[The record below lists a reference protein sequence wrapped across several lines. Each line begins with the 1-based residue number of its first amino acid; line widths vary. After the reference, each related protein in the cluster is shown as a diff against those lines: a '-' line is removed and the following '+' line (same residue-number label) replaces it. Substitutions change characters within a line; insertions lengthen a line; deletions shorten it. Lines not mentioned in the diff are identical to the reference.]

1 MNSLFTSKKLQPL
14 ASSKSTNKAMG
25 TRQAFTEPALR
36 IQPLCAW
43 VHGLVMVLVSTAATA
58 QSPGPGGQPGPIDF
72 ADIAQGRVIAL
83 PSLEIGD
90 AAAPSKDAS
99 AQVLSLSQLVQQ
111 ALRINPQIQQAMAQ
125 QESARAQRQIARAE
139 LHPSFTVRHALG
151 PERSQTAATAAAAGS
166 SNRHDYTTS
175 TLRLTQ
181 PVYNR
186 FLQHEHSAALEA
198 ESAAGLR
205 THSIRDSTIASVIR
219 ASVDVASAR
228 LILDFSDAQLGQLQ
242 NILNHLENR
251 AAYGA
256 SSQADLERARTRAL
270 NARQIRLE
278 QQAAYRNALFELE
291 RLTTLR
297 PQAIELPSLAQLPP
311 LQGVRETLLS
321 KAYEQ
326 NADIRALERDVNAQ
340 QLRVRAELA
349 RYQPVL
355 GVSLEQD
362 TNRNVGGTTPRRQ
375 DSRALAVMTWALS
388 LGGKERYQAQAASAE
403 LQQREARL
411 RDEKLRLAQAIEAD
425 FSLLES
431 ALLRISAAQ
440 QEQAAAARVVD
451 AVAEQLRSG
460 RLGSLLEA
468 LDASERLFAA
478 RQRLAQAMA
487 QTIKSHAQLL
497 QRTGQLGTDSML
509 ARFPAPGN
517 PAAEAGPRR

>member
-1 MNSLFTSKKLQPL
+1 
-14 ASSKSTNKAMG
+14 
-25 TRQAFTEPALR
+25 
-36 IQPLCAW
+36 
-43 VHGLVMVLVSTAATA
+43 MVLISTAAAA

-72 ADIAQGRVIAL
+72 ADLAQGRVIAL

-90 AAAPSKDAS
+90 AAVPSREAS
-99 AQVLSLSQLVQQ
+99 AQGLSLSQLVQQ
-111 ALRINPQIQQAMAQ
+111 ALSINPQIQQARAQ

-139 LHPSFTVRHALG
+139 LLPNFTVRHALG
-151 PERSQTAATAAAAGS
+151 PEQSQTAATAAAAGTF
-166 SNRHDYTTS
+166 NRHDYTLS

-186 FLQHEHSAALEA
+186 FLQHEHSAALQA
-198 ESAAGLR
+198 EDAAVLR
-205 THSIRDSTIASVIR
+205 ARSTQDSTIVSVIR

-242 NILNHLENR
+242 NILSYLENR
-251 AAYGA
+251 AASGA
-256 SSQADLERARTRAL
+256 SSQADLERARTRAF

-291 RLTTLR
+291 RLTALR

-311 LQGVRETLLS
+311 LQGARQTLLD
-321 KAYEQ
+321 KAYAH
-326 NADIRALERDVNAQ
+326 NADLRALQRDVDAQ

-355 GVSLEQD
+355 GVSLEHD
-362 TNRNVGGTTPRRQ
+362 TNRNVGSTTPRRQ

-388 LGGKERYQAQAASAE
+388 LGGKEWYQAQVASAE
-403 LQQREARL
+403 LLQREARL
-411 RDEKLRLAQAIEAD
+411 RDERLRLTQAIEAD
-425 FSLLES
+425 VSLLES
-431 ALLRISAAQ
+431 ALLRIGAAQ

-468 LDASERLFAA
+468 LDASERHFAA
-478 RQRLAQAMA
+478 RQRLTQAMA

-497 QRTGQLGTDSML
+497 QRTGQLGDDTLL
-509 ARFPAPGN
+509 ASLPASGS